1 MLQALLQTI
10 ANLGFDSEAVND
22 SFNNILNTIKSGDTS
37 SIDGLMGIFRGVI
50 SAVTGVPTADV
61 SMVATALVTSVLEV
75 LSNAGT
81 SSVLT
86 TITGA

>member
-10 ANLGFDSEAVND
+10 ANLGFDAQAVNN
-22 SFNNILNTIKSGDTS
+22 SFNNVMSTIRTGDTGS
-37 SIDGLMGIFRGVI
+37 LGGLMGIFQGVI
-50 SAVTGVPTADV
+50 SAVTGVNANDV
-61 SMVATALVTSVLEV
+61 SLIASSVITSVMEM

-81 SSVLT
+81 SGVLS